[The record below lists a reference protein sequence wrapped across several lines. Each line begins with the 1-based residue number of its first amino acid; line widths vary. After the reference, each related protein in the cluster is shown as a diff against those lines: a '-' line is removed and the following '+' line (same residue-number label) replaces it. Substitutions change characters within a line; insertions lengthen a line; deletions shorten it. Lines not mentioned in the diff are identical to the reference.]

1 MRNIYTGIDLG
12 SDNIKIVVAELVKDK
27 FHVLAS
33 TSVRSVGIRNGLVVD
48 HDMALK
54 SLNLAVDEIRKVLGI
69 TIDRAIITVPS
80 NNRMLKVVSGT
91 IDTNGVVNGKDIVSV
106 LQMAATG
113 QIDEGYELVSIIP
126 IMFNTEDN
134 KYTKEPIGLTMDKL
148 TVKALLATA
157 PKEQIYDYLQ
167 VFRHAG
173 IDVEDLTFN
182 CIGDYYEAR
191 SKETDEELGAI
202 INIGQDKTDVSIFN
216 KGILIKNSVFNL
228 GSRFIDS
235 DISYIYGTDS
245 NTSRELKDKFSLASR
260 RYADINE
267 VLEFD
272 NEDGEK
278 KSINQYEI
286 TEVVEARIVE
296 LLKLAKKEINDLT
309 KRKISYI
316 IITGGITELMGFSY
330 VAENILGMNVTTL
343 NITTMGIRSNKFSSA
358 IGIIK
363 YFHSK
368 MKLREKNVTLIDDEK
383 IREIEQNKQSMLD
396 LTEDTFISKIFGYFA
411 DNQGGK

>member
-33 TSVRSVGIRNGLVVD
+33 TSVKSVGIRKGLVVD
-48 HDMALK
+48 HEMALR
-54 SLNLAVDEIRKVLGI
+54 SLNLAVEEIRKVLGI
-69 TIDRAIITVPS
+69 TIDKAVITIPA
-80 NNRMLKVVSGT
+80 NNRNIKVVSGSL
-91 IDTNGVVNGKDIVSV
+91 DTNGAVNGKDIVSI
-106 LQMAATG
+106 LQTAADG
-113 QIDEGYELVSIIP
+113 EIEENHELVTIIP

-134 KYTKEPIGLTMDKL
+134 KYTKDPIGLSVEKL
-148 TVKALLATA
+148 NVKALLATA
-157 PKEQIYDYLQ
+157 PKKQIYDYLR
-167 VFRHAG
+167 VFHDGG
-173 IDVEDLTFN
+173 IEVEDITFN
-182 CIGDYYEAR
+182 CIGDYFEA
-191 SKETDEELGAI
+191 KNKDTEENLGAI
-202 INIGQDKTDVSIFN
+202 INIGHDKTDVSIFN
-216 KGILIKNSVFNL
+216 KGILIKNSIFNL
-228 GSRFIDS
+228 GSKNIDN
-235 DISYIYGTDS
+235 DITYIYGTDQ
-245 NTSRELKDKFSLASR
+245 NTSRELKEKFALASR

-272 NEDGEK
+272 NEAGEK

-286 TEVVEARIVE
+286 TEVVEARVIE

-330 VAENILGMNVTTL
+330 VAENILGMNITTL
-343 NITTMGIRSNKFSSA
+343 NITTMGIRNNKFSSA

-368 MKLREKNVTLIDDEK
+368 MKLREKDISLVDDEK
-383 IREIEQNKQSMLD
+383 IKEIEQNKQSMLD

-411 DNQGGK
+411 DN